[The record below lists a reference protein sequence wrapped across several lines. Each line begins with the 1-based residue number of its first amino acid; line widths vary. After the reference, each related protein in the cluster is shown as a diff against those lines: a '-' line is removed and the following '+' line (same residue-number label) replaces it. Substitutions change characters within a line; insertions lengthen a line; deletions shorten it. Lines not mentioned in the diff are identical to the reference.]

1 MKKVGNTSFLFNS
14 TCKQYNTRLV
24 SFLNNMFK
32 QDGFELID
40 SNSKKYVIGNPT
52 KDKPIVI
59 RFLDQ
64 KLMQKLLINPDLYFG
79 EAYMNGSLVIEN
91 GTLTDFLDLAFK
103 NIGRG
108 NINSYGAVIKKI
120 KGTFGY
126 LTNLNKIIKSK
137 ENVAHHYDIS
147 EKLYD
152 LFLDKNRQY
161 SCAYFKNDSDTLEQA
176 QSNKIHHIIKKLNIQ
191 PNQKVLDVGSGWGT
205 LALAIAKETNA
216 SVTGITL
223 SENQFEYSQNKA
235 KEMNLSNQVDFKLI
249 DYRQLN
255 EKFDRIVSV
264 GMFEHVGRN
273 FYRTYFNKVFQLLNE
288 KGIALIHTIGSSMPP
303 RDPQPWI
310 QKYIFPGGYTPS
322 LSEISKPIEK
332 SGLIVSDIEVLRMHY
347 AHTLRN
353 WKERFLS
360 KKDTV
365 LDMFDEKFFR
375 MWEFYLAS
383 CEMAFKWGDQVVFQ
397 LQLAKDNSSVPN
409 TRDYI
414 Y

>member
-1 MKKVGNTSFLFNS
+1 MSLI
-14 TCKQYNTRLV
+14 
-24 SFLNNMFK
+24 SFLNDLFK
-32 QDGFELID
+32 EDGFELVD
-40 SNSKKYVIGNPT
+40 SNSKKYVIGNP
-52 KDKPIVI
+52 KKEKPIVI
-59 RFLDQ
+59 KLLDQ

-79 EAYMNGSLVIEN
+79 EAYMNGSLVIQN
-91 GTLTDFLDLAFK
+91 GTLTEFLDLAFK

-108 NINSYGAVIKKI
+108 DINFYGSVIKKI
-120 KGTFGY
+120 KGTLRYF
-126 LTNLNKIIKSK
+126 TNFNKIVKSK

-152 LFLDKNRQY
+152 LFLDENRQY
-161 SCAYFKNDSDTLEQA
+161 SCAYFKNDYDTLEQA
-176 QSNKIHHIIKKLNIQ
+176 QNNKIHHIIKKLNIQ
-191 PNQKVLDVGSGWGT
+191 PNQKVLDIGSGWGT
-205 LALAIAKETNA
+205 LALAIAKETKA

-223 SENQFEYSQNKA
+223 SENQFEYSKNKA
-235 KEMNLSNQVDFKLI
+235 KEMNLSNQVDFKLV

-264 GMFEHVGRN
+264 GMFEHVGRK
-273 FYRTYFNKVFQLLNE
+273 FYKTYFNTVFKLLNE

-310 QKYIFPGGYTPS
+310 TKYIFPGGYTPS
-322 LSEISKPIEK
+322 LSEVAIPIEK

-365 LDMFDEKFFR
+365 LGMFDEKFFR

-397 LQLAKDNSSVPN
+397 FQLSKDNISVPN

>member
-1 MKKVGNTSFLFNS
+1 MK
-14 TCKQYNTRLV
+14 LV
-24 SFLNNMFK
+24 SFLNSLFK
-32 QDGFELID
+32 HDGFELID
-40 SNSKKYVIGNPT
+40 SNSKKYVIGKPSRE
-52 KDKPIVI
+52 KPISLKL
-59 RFLDQ
+59 LDP
-64 KLMQKLLINPDLYFG
+64 KLMQKLLLYPDLYFG
-79 EAYMNGSLVIEN
+79 EAYMDGSLVIEN
-91 GTLTDFLDLAFK
+91 GNITEFLDLAFK

-108 NINSYGAVIKKI
+108 NINSYGAVIKKLR
-120 KGTFGY
+120 GTYRY
-126 LTNLNKIIKSK
+126 LTSFNKIVKSK

-152 LFLDKNRQY
+152 LFLDENRQY
-161 SCAYFKNDSDTLEQA
+161 SCAYFKNENDTLQQA
-176 QSNKIHHIIKKLNIQ
+176 QNNKIHHIIKKLNIQ
-191 PNQKVLDVGSGWGT
+191 PNQKVLDIGSGWGT
-205 LALAIAKETNA
+205 LALAIAKETQA

-223 SENQFEYSQNKA
+223 SENQFEYSKNKA
-235 KEMNLSNQVDFKLI
+235 KEMNLSNKVDFKLI

-255 EKFDRIVSV
+255 EKFDRVVSV
-264 GMFEHVGRN
+264 GMFEHVGRK
-273 FYRTYFNKVFQLLNE
+273 FYRTYFNKVFKLLNE
-288 KGIALIHTIGSSMPP
+288 RGIALIHTIGSSMPP

-322 LSEISKPIEK
+322 LSEVANPIEN

-360 KKDTV
+360 KKDIV

-397 LQLAKDNSSVPN
+397 FQLSKDNSSVPN

>member
-1 MKKVGNTSFLFNS
+1 MS
-14 TCKQYNTRLV
+14 LV
-24 SFLNNMFK
+24 SFLNNLIK
-32 QDGFELID
+32 YDGFELVD
-40 SNSKKYVIGNPT
+40 ANSKKYVIGNPI
-52 KDKPIVI
+52 KEKPIVLKL
-59 RFLDQ
+59 LDQ

-91 GTLTDFLDLAFK
+91 GTITEFLDLAFR

-108 NINSYGAVIKKI
+108 DINFYGTVIKKI
-120 KGTFGY
+120 KGTFRY
-126 LTNLNKIIKSK
+126 LTSFNKILKSK

-161 SCAYFKNDSDTLEQA
+161 SCAYFKNDNDTLEEA
-176 QSNKIHHIIKKLNIQ
+176 QKNKMHHIIKKLNIK
-191 PNQKVLDVGSGWGT
+191 PNQKVLDIGSGWGT
-205 LALAIAKETNA
+205 LALEIAKETNA

-223 SENQFEYSQNKA
+223 SENQFEYSKNKA
-235 KEMNLSNQVDFKLI
+235 KEMNLSNQVEFKLI

-255 EKFDRIVSV
+255 EKFDKIVSV
-264 GMFEHVGRN
+264 GMFEHVGRK
-273 FYRTYFNKVFQLLNE
+273 FYRTYFNTVSKLLNE
-288 KGIALIHTIGSSMPP
+288 KGIALIHTIGSTMPP

-310 QKYIFPGGYTPS
+310 TKYIFPGGYTPS
-322 LSEISKPIEK
+322 LSEAVKPIED
-332 SGLIVSDIEVLRMHY
+332 SGLIISDIEVLRLHY
-347 AHTLRN
+347 AHTLRH

-360 KKDTV
+360 KKDAV

-397 LQLAKDNSSVPN
+397 FQLTKDNTSVPN

>member
-1 MKKVGNTSFLFNS
+1 MSLI
-14 TCKQYNTRLV
+14 
-24 SFLNNMFK
+24 SFLNDLFK
-32 QDGFELID
+32 EDGFELVD
-40 SNSKKYVIGNPT
+40 SNSKKYVIGNP
-52 KDKPIVI
+52 KKEKPIVI
-59 RFLDQ
+59 KLLDQ

-79 EAYMNGSLVIEN
+79 EAYMDGSLVIQN
-91 GTLTDFLDLAFK
+91 GTLTEFLDLAFK

-108 NINSYGAVIKKI
+108 DINFYGSVIKKI
-120 KGTFGY
+120 KGTFRY
-126 LTNLNKIIKSK
+126 LTNFNKIVKSK

-152 LFLDKNRQY
+152 LFLDENRQY
-161 SCAYFKNDSDTLEQA
+161 SCAYFKNDNDTLEQA
-176 QSNKIHHIIKKLNIQ
+176 QNNKIHHIIKKLNIQ
-191 PNQKVLDVGSGWGT
+191 PNQKVLDIGSGWGT
-205 LALAIAKETNA
+205 LALAIAKETKA

-223 SENQFEYSQNKA
+223 SENQFEYSKSKA
-235 KEMNLSNQVDFKLI
+235 KEMNLSNQVDFKLV

-264 GMFEHVGRN
+264 GMFEHVGRK
-273 FYRTYFNKVFQLLNE
+273 FYKTYFNTVFKLLNE

-310 QKYIFPGGYTPS
+310 TKYIFPGGYTPS
-322 LSEISKPIEK
+322 LSEVAKPIEN

-365 LDMFDEKFFR
+365 LGMFDEKFFR

-397 LQLAKDNSSVPN
+397 FQLSKDNISVPN

>member
-1 MKKVGNTSFLFNS
+1 MK
-14 TCKQYNTRLV
+14 LV
-24 SFLNNMFK
+24 SFLNSLFK
-32 QDGFELID
+32 HDGFELID
-40 SNSKKYVIGNPT
+40 SNSKKYVIGKPSRE
-52 KDKPIVI
+52 KPISLKL
-59 RFLDQ
+59 LDP
-64 KLMQKLLINPDLYFG
+64 KLMQKLLLYPDLYFG
-79 EAYMNGSLVIEN
+79 EAYMDGSLVIEN
-91 GTLTDFLDLAFK
+91 GNITEFLDLAFK

-108 NINSYGAVIKKI
+108 NINSYGAVIKKLR
-120 KGTFGY
+120 GTYRY
-126 LTNLNKIIKSK
+126 LTSFNKIAKSK

-152 LFLDKNRQY
+152 LFLDENRQY
-161 SCAYFKNDSDTLEQA
+161 SCAYFKNENDTLQQA
-176 QSNKIHHIIKKLNIQ
+176 QNNKIHHIIKKLNIQ
-191 PNQKVLDVGSGWGT
+191 PNQKVLDIGSGWGT
-205 LALAIAKETNA
+205 LALAIAKETQA

-223 SENQFEYSQNKA
+223 SENQFEYSKNKA
-235 KEMNLSNQVDFKLI
+235 KEMNLSNKVDFKLI

-255 EKFDRIVSV
+255 EKFDRVVSV
-264 GMFEHVGRN
+264 GMFEHVGRK
-273 FYRTYFNKVFQLLNE
+273 FYKTYFNKVFKLLNE
-288 KGIALIHTIGSSMPP
+288 RGIALIHTIGSSMPP

-322 LSEISKPIEK
+322 LSEVANPIEN

-360 KKDTV
+360 KKDIV

-397 LQLAKDNSSVPN
+397 FQLSKDNNSVPN